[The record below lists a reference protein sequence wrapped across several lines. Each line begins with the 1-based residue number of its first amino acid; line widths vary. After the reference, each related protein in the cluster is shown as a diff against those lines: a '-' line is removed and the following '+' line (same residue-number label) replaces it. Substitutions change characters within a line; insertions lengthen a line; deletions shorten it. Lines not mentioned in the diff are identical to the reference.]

1 MPVRYYNES
10 MTANYD
16 ISCVNSVIEVRVT
29 GTPDRSS
36 IAQMWKD
43 IVIACKD
50 HHCLSI
56 LGLSDMDHPIRL
68 ADAIDHQAIFL
79 EAGVTIDHRIAWVQ
93 LNPAAVRMNMLIES
107 VLLNRGLVNGRVF
120 TNEIE
125 ARNWL
130 ADR

>member
-1 MPVRYYNES
+1 
-10 MTANYD
+10 MTANYT
-16 ISCVNSVIEVRVT
+16 IESRNSLVEVRVS

-43 IVIACKD
+43 IVAACTQ
-50 HHCLSI
+50 HECLSI
-56 LGLSDMDHPIRL
+56 LGLSNMDQPIRL

-93 LNPAAVRMNMLIES
+93 LNPDAVRMNMLVES
-107 VLLNRGLVNGRVF
+107 VLLNRGLVNGHVF

-125 ARNWL
+125 ARKWL
-130 ADR
+130 TDS